1 MNMARDAGR
10 GKSVGLLLTR
20 VAKQPTLAISTE
32 APYSLFYF
40 YLETKYIFLLS
51 DNTTGST
58 ANHFKFK
65 GELYEAPYLL
75 FCFVFLFL
83 SPITL
88 LVQLQIICEFK
99 DELYEAPYF
108 FYIFYIYIVLVSDNT
123 TGSTANHFVFN
134 DGFYEAP
141 HTFLN

>member
-20 VAKQPTLAISTE
+20 VAKQPTLAISIE
-32 APYSLFYF
+32 APYSFFIFYF
-40 YLETKYIFLLS
+40 YLKTKYLFLLS

-75 FCFVFLFL
+75 FCFVFCFCLR
-83 SPITL
+83 
-88 LVQLQIICEFK
+88 
-99 DELYEAPYF
+99 
-108 FYIFYIYIVLVSDNT
+108 
-123 TGSTANHFVFN
+123 
-134 DGFYEAP
+134 
-141 HTFLN
+141 